1 LKTILDDIV
10 ARKELEVAGTM
21 AARPLKELEAE
32 LADAPPTRGFA
43 TALRSEPGVL
53 KTNVIAEIKRKSP
66 SAGVIREDFDPIDIA
81 KRYQDAGAKAISCL
95 TDGPGFGGRL
105 EYLKMVRDAS
115 SLPVLRKE
123 FIIDPYQVIEA
134 RVWGADA
141 VLLIAECLDDEMLK
155 RCRDKARE
163 LGLSVLIE
171 LHAERNLERIL
182 ELNDFAGDSELLL
195 GINNR
200 DLARM
205 KTDLSRTRELLTMD
219 VANDLER
226 NGVVSESGIRTPEDL
241 ESLRGSGVRI
251 VLVGEHLMRCDDP
264 GAALKKLLS

>member
-1 LKTILDDIV
+1 MKTILDDIV
-10 ARKELEVAGTM
+10 ARKELEVAQTM
-21 AARPLKELEAE
+21 AAHPLTELEAT
-32 LADAPPTRGFA
+32 LADAPLTRGFA
-43 TALRSEPGVL
+43 AALRSEPGAL

-66 SAGVIREDFDPIDIA
+66 SAGLIREDFDPVDIA

-105 EYLKMVRDAS
+105 EYLKMVRDAT
-115 SLPVLRKE
+115 SLPILRKD

-155 RCRDKARE
+155 RCRDQARE

-171 LHAERNLERIL
+171 LHAEANLERVL
-182 ELNDFAGDSELLL
+182 ELNDFAGDRELLI

-205 KTDLSRTRELLTMD
+205 KTDLSRTEELLTMD
-219 VANDLER
+219 VAEGLER
-226 NGVVSESGIRTPEDL
+226 EGVVSESGIRTPEDL
-241 ESLRGSGVRI
+241 KDLRDCGVRI

-264 GAALKKLLS
+264 GDALKKLLS

>member
-1 LKTILDDIV
+1 MKTILDDIV
-10 ARKELEVAGTM
+10 ARKELEVAQTM
-21 AARPLKELEAE
+21 AAHPLTELEAT
-32 LADAPPTRGFA
+32 LADAPLTRGFA
-43 TALRSEPGVL
+43 AALRSEPGAL

-66 SAGVIREDFDPIDIA
+66 SAGLIREDFDPVDIA

-105 EYLKMVRDAS
+105 EYLKMVRDAT
-115 SLPVLRKE
+115 SLPILRKD

-155 RCRDKARE
+155 RCRDQARE

-171 LHAERNLERIL
+171 LHAEANLERVL
-182 ELNDFAGDSELLL
+182 ELNDFAGDRELLI

-205 KTDLSRTRELLTMD
+205 KTDLSRTEKLLTMD
-219 VANDLER
+219 VAEGFER
-226 NGVVSESGIRTPEDL
+226 EGVVSESGIRTPEDL
-241 ESLRGSGVRI
+241 KDLRDCGVRI

-264 GAALKKLLS
+264 GDALKKLLS